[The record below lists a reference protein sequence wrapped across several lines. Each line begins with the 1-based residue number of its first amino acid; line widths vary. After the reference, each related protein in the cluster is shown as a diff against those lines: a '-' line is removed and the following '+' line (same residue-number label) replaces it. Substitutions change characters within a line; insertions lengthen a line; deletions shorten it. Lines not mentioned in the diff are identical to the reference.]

1 MKTPNEI
8 IEILSQF
15 SGTENYYQH
24 QFGIYY
30 TDGIME
36 MATICQAF
44 WLVDV
49 VASYQFEPKI
59 SEEHFQVFG
68 LKVNEDK
75 SAIVEIS
82 DGNDNILM
90 TQNLEF
96 TDFPLPEIEL
106 WFSQKVCYL
115 PSEH

>member
-90 TQNLEF
+90 TQNRLTLIHRF
-96 TDFPLPEIEL
+96 CKDLRKCSFRLFHQQP
-106 WFSQKVCYL
+106 Q
-115 PSEH
+115 